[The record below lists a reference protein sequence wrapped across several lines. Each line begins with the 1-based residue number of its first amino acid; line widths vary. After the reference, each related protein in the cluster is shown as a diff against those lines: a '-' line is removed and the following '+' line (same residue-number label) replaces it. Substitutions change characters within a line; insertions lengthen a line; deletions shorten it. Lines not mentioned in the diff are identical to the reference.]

1 MINRPGLLIGILG
14 LAAIL
19 GMTACGSD
27 SGDDVSSGD
36 GSATT
41 AAANRSATTTTAGA
55 ASGSSSLAA
64 DLRDRTFLSTSV
76 EGHDLATDSVI
87 RITFEGEVMAVNGGC
102 NTITGAYKVEADTL
116 AWVDT
121 PAATMMACEEP
132 LMAQDTWLTE
142 VLTAGLEASLDRAN
156 LVLSGDEVTITLEEE
171 ADAPLTGTKWTLESI
186 VANDAV
192 SSLPTGVTPPTL
204 DIADDGT
211 VTFSSGCNSGGGSV
225 VIGDFDGEGVLDFGV
240 MRVTLMACEGDGAPV
255 EASVLAVLD
264 GEVEVSIDGQV
275 LTLTNGGQGLQYRA
289 S

>member
-1 MINRPGLLIGILG
+1 VARLEVI
-14 LAAIL
+14 
-19 GMTACGSD
+19 S
-27 SGDDVSSGD
+27 VSLFLFAEHGQH
-36 GSATT
+36 AT
-41 AAANRSATTTTAGA
+41 
-55 ASGSSSLAA
+55 
-64 DLRDRTFLSTSV
+64 RDR
-76 EGHDLATDSVI
+76 
-87 RITFEGEVMAVNGGC
+87 
-102 NTITGAYKVEADTL
+102 EA
-116 AWVDT
+116 AEHVDGRQRQRKHRQ
-121 PAATMMACEEP
+121 
-132 LMAQDTWLTE
+132 AQDQRIGPVGGPGRVQRRRHLHQG
-142 VLTAGLEASLDRAN
+142 AD
-156 LVLSGDEVTITLEEE
+156 
-171 ADAPLTGTKWTLESI
+171 DAPLTGTKWTLESI

-211 VTFSSGCNSGGGSV
+211 VTFSTGCNSGGGSV